1 MVVALQTYL
10 RSIIDKE
17 CMPTMGKV
25 IKMSNEKKDMS
36 MDDNTWGSNVL
47 KVQTF
52 LKEYKTILAGNE
64 EAQESVGIIKSQIKR
79 GAKHPNRRKKFW
91 HAIRVEGGDLE
102 ELFEEG
108 EVVWPI
114 KKGKQSSLPAEVQA
128 SLTQI
133 SSAAHNAYVEF
144 WNNNPI
150 VQATSIVS
158 DRNKELGGSTYLT
171 AEAYADARVLAIKQ
185 RFTKHFTNNRWNGE
199 YNVDGMTIT
208 PPTPTTTEGESTD
221 GN

>member
-1 MVVALQTYL
+1 
-10 RSIIDKE
+10 
-17 CMPTMGKV
+17 
-25 IKMSNEKKDMS
+25 MSSEKKDMS
-36 MDDNTWGSNVL
+36 MDDNTWEANVL

-52 LKEYKTILAGNE
+52 LKEYRTVLAGNE

-102 ELFEEG
+102 DLFEEG

-114 KKGKQSSLPAEVQA
+114 KKGKQSSLPVNVQA
-128 SLTQI
+128 SLAQI
-133 SSAAHNAYVEF
+133 SSAAHEAYVNF
-144 WNNNPI
+144 WNDNAI

-158 DRNKELGGSTYLT
+158 DRNKELGGSSYTT

-185 RFTKHFTNNRWNGE
+185 RFTKHYTNNQRWNGE
-199 YNVDGMTIT
+199 FNLEGMNIS
-208 PPTPTTTEGESTD
+208 PPTTEEAESD
-221 GN
+221 DESN